1 VFCRQTATRA
11 GIGSRKENQDVVAE
25 IGLYCLI
32 LAFLASLLQASLPLW
47 GAARN
52 DAGLMRIG
60 DMAAL
65 TCFALVAAAFALLT
79 TAFVRSDFSVALV
92 ADHSQLAK
100 PLVYKIS
107 GVWANHEG
115 SMLLWVLI
123 LTLFGAAIAWT
134 GDNMPAALKARVIG
148 IQGLIGVGFL
158 AFVLF
163 TSNPFVR
170 LATPPVDGNGLNPL
184 LQDPGLALHP
194 PFLYLGYVGFSVSF
208 SFAVAALLGK
218 EVDAAWARWV
228 RPWVLAAWTFLTIG
242 ITLGSFWAY
251 YVLGWGG
258 WWFWDPVEN
267 VSFMPWL
274 AGTALLHSALV
285 VERRHALVN
294 WTLLLAILTFSLS
307 LVGAFVVRSGILTSV
322 HAFATDPDRGLFI
335 LALLVLITGGALTVY
350 GLRINDVKQGVPFAP
365 VSREGSLVLNNVVLM
380 AATASVFAGT
390 FYPLVVDMLGT
401 DKISVGPPFYNKTFL
416 PIMLPLLI
424 AMVVGPMLNWKRDEL
439 KQRLL
444 ELRWPLL
451 LAAGALFATVLFA
464 GTSFTLT
471 AIGMGLGAW
480 IVAGSLWVMA
490 KRMKLGRASFDTS
503 LSLARTAPRAFYGLI
518 LGHMGLGILA
528 LAITV
533 VSSFSQENILAM
545 KPGETTQIAGYEV
558 KFTEMRAVQGPNYDA
573 KVAMLEVTQDGRAV
587 TTLVPQ
593 LQSFTNQRQQI
604 SQTSIHT
611 NMLNNLYSAL
621 GEANPDGKYTVRLY
635 WHPMAPWLWLGALL
649 MAFGGFI
656 SLSDRRFRIGA
667 PMRTS
672 ATPVVA

>member
-1 VFCRQTATRA
+1 
-11 GIGSRKENQDVVAE
+11 VVAE

-32 LAFLASLLQASLPLW
+32 LAFLASLLQATLPLW
-47 GAARN
+47 GAARS

-79 TAFVRSDFSVALV
+79 TAFVQSDFSVALV

-134 GDNMPAALKARVIG
+134 GDNLPAALKARVIG

-163 TSNPFVR
+163 TSNPFAR
-170 LATPPVDGNGLNPL
+170 LETPPVDGNGLNPL

-335 LALLVLITGGALTVY
+335 LVLLVLITGGALTVY
-350 GLRINDVKQGVPFAP
+350 ALRVGDVKQGVPFAP

-380 AATASVFAGT
+380 AATATVFAGT
-390 FYPLVVDMLGT
+390 FYPLIVDMLGT

-416 PIMLPLLI
+416 PIMLPLLL

-439 KQRLL
+439 KQRLV
-444 ELRWPLL
+444 ELRWPVL
-451 LAAGALFATVLFA
+451 LAAGAIVATVALA
-464 GTSFTLT
+464 GTSFALT
-471 AIGMGLGAW
+471 ALGLGLGAW
-480 IVAGSLWVMA
+480 IVAGSLWVLA
-490 KRMKLGRASFDTS
+490 KRMKLGRASFETS
-503 LSLARTAPRAFYGLI
+503 LGLARSAPRAFYGLI

-545 KPGETTQIAGYEV
+545 RPGETTQIAGYQV
-558 KFTEMRAVQGPNYDA
+558 KFTEMRDVQGPNYDA
-573 KVAMLEVTQDGRAV
+573 KVAMLEVTQDGRV
-587 TTLVPQ
+587 ITTLVPQ

-667 PMRTS
+667 PMRAS
-672 ATPVVA
+672 AAPVPA